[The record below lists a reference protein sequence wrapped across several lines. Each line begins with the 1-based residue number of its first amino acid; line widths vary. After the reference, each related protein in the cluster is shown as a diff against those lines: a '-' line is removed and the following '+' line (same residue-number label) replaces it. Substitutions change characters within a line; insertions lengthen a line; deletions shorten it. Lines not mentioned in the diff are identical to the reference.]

1 MDESSSIL
9 QLENVV
15 DKLIRDY
22 QNLQQERDKLTRD
35 LLTRDEQIAA
45 LQEEN
50 AQLNAEKQDVHGRV
64 SSLLGKLVEWEKSQE
79 VAQTSQ
85 ETTPMEEKT
94 VAETTSPAAPAKL
107 FTMEA

>member
-9 QLENVV
+9 QLEAVV

-22 QNLQQERDKLTRD
+22 QTLQQERDKLARD
-35 LLTRDEQIAA
+35 LAGRDEQIIA

-50 AQLNAEKQDVHGRV
+50 AQLNSEKQDVHGRV
-64 SSLLGKLVEWEKSQE
+64 SSLLGKLEEWEESQLQ
-79 VAQTSQ
+79 AKQS
-85 ETTPMEEKT
+85 
-94 VAETTSPAAPAKL
+94 AEPASPTSPLAAPAKL